1 MVFGRTGSKGMFV
14 DLDENTFGI
23 NYLAIGNKLVI
34 YLMYS
39 KELIYLLDFG
49 LTDCNHVGL
58 YSIGLQCLYIIKKQL
73 NLL

>member
-34 YLMYS
+34 HLMHS

-58 YSIGLQCLYIIKKQL
+58 YYIGLQCLNIIKKQL